1 MAGTYRGVLACSA
14 GPLRH
19 EILDTFFIEKRKQTI
34 PRIVEQ
40 TGSSFRNYI
49 FEKALEASIT
59 CNLLGICIVR
69 MIPKPSKNGSA
80 FCQKTIK
87 IQAWGHQNRG
97 LEGSGAGLE
106 ASWAILGHP
115 GRLWK
120 RLGPS
125 WKRLG
130 AVVEASWAFLGR
142 ERLPIWFQVGFQNR
156 AQINKKSIQKLIN
169 FLMPLGID
177 LFRFFID
184 F

>member
-1 MAGTYRGVLACSA
+1 MAGTYRSVLACSA

-19 EILDTFFIEKRKQTI
+19 GILDTFF

-80 FCQKTIK
+80 FCQKAIK
-87 IQAWGHQNRG
+87 IQAWRHQDRG

-130 AVVEASWAFLGR
+130 TSWKPPGPFWAEKAGQHGSKMAPKTEA
-142 ERLPIWFQVGFQNR
+142 
-156 AQINKKSIQKLIN
+156 KSIKKQSKNRSLV
-169 FLMPLGID
+169 
-177 LFRFFID
+177 
-184 F
+184 

>member
-19 EILDTFFIEKRKQTI
+19 EILDTFFFEKRRQTTPLF

-59 CNLLGICIVR
+59 CNLLGICIIR

-87 IQAWGHQNRG
+87 IQAWRRQDRG

-130 AVVEASWAFLGR
+130 SVLGDSWAVL
-142 ERLPIWFQVGFQNR
+142 NR
-156 AQINKKSIQKLIN
+156 KS
-169 FLMPLGID
+169 
-177 LFRFFID
+177 
-184 F
+184 